1 MLKKLGILSAVCFAL
16 AGCFAVDD
24 NEAVYVPD
32 VALQQP
38 TIKMPSSIIVCRAR
52 QCAPA
57 KAAMSKEYI
66 YNTLLHMLDSNARK
80 RAIVCEADPRDHTC
94 TEEYVSMP
102 ITVGITPAYLY
113 IDDVKITDVS
123 ISRKNTS
130 ALDLILNWNI
140 SYNGQTPVC
149 RPSKTLLYAKN
160 VNNVIME
167 DNGYACK
174 MTTIGTSVVKTLFAI
189 DYIDLDYNYIG
200 GFYSIGLSGP
210 AFGGGSGYMMLRL
223 PEDISTPPSDFI
235 VPQKAKKN
243 SESDEQLKEANNDT
257 TKTEVTAVEK
267 TVVNTANPL
276 VATQTTAA
284 GVNVAIPQGQYVQE
298 VTYQEIPTPQAVEV
312 VKEPAPNVDTIIKYN
327 HPAQSYD
334 KAKAELAKKRKEES
348 EAVTYEG
355 VKVFPVQHYKKKENT
370 TPPDKNSLTDYR
382 KYGK

>member
-1 MLKKLGILSAVCFAL
+1 MLKKLGILSAACFAL
-16 AGCFAVDD
+16 LGCHTAQ
-24 NEAVYVPD
+24 EKEPAQQPVPD
-32 VALQQP
+32 VAFQQP
-38 TIKMPSSIIVCRAR
+38 AIKMPKSIIVCRAK

-57 KAAMSKEYI
+57 QAAMSKEYI

-80 RAIVCEADPRDHTC
+80 RALVCAADANTHAC

-140 SYNGQTPVC
+140 SYNGQTPIC

-160 VNNVIME
+160 INNVIME

-174 MTTIGTSVVKTLFAI
+174 LTTIGTSTVKTLFAI

-210 AFGGGSGYMMLRL
+210 AFGGGSGYMLLRL
-223 PEDISTPPSDFI
+223 PEDISMDPKDFQVKKEEKKTEQPVAAVPYY
-235 VPQKAKKN
+235 VPQALP
-243 SESDEQLKEANNDT
+243 QYGTAPVQAQAQVPAQEA
-257 TKTEVTAVEK
+257 V
-267 TVVNTANPL
+267 
-276 VATQTTAA
+276 
-284 GVNVAIPQGQYVQE
+284 PQQ
-298 VTYQEIPTPQAVEV
+298 P
-312 VKEPAPNVDTIIKYN
+312 KDPAPNVDTIIKYN
-327 HPAQSYD
+327 HASQEYD
-334 KAKAELAKKRKEES
+334 KAKAKIAKKKKEEA

-355 VKVFPVQHYKKKENT
+355 VKVFPVKHSNIAAQPV
-370 TPPDKNSLTDYR
+370 TPSDKNELTDYR
-382 KYGK
+382 QYRKK

>member
-1 MLKKLGILSAVCFAL
+1 MLKKLGILSAACFAL
-16 AGCFAVDD
+16 LGCHTAQ
-24 NEAVYVPD
+24 EKEPAQQPVPD
-32 VALQQP
+32 VAFQQP
-38 TIKMPSSIIVCRAR
+38 AIKMPKSIIVCRAK

-57 KAAMSKEYI
+57 QAAMSKEYI

-80 RAIVCEADPRDHTC
+80 RALVCAADANTHAC

-140 SYNGQTPVC
+140 SYNGQTPIC

-160 VNNVIME
+160 INNVIME

-174 MTTIGTSVVKTLFAI
+174 LTTIGTSTVKTLFAI

-210 AFGGGSGYMMLRL
+210 AFGGGSGYMLLRL
-223 PEDISTPPSDFI
+223 PEDISMDPKDFQVKKEEKKAEQPAAAVPYY
-235 VPQKAKKN
+235 VPQALPQYGTAPAPAQAQAPAQ
-243 SESDEQLKEANNDT
+243 ES
-257 TKTEVTAVEK
+257 
-267 TVVNTANPL
+267 
-276 VATQTTAA
+276 
-284 GVNVAIPQGQYVQE
+284 VQ
-298 VTYQEIPTPQAVEV
+298 QQP
-312 VKEPAPNVDTIIKYN
+312 KDPAPNVDTIIKYN
-327 HPAQSYD
+327 HASQEYD
-334 KAKAELAKKRKEES
+334 KAKAKIAKKKKEEA

-355 VKVFPVQHYKKKENT
+355 VKVFPVKHSNIAAQPV
-370 TPPDKNSLTDYR
+370 TPSDKNELTDYR
-382 KYGK
+382 QYRKK

>member
-1 MLKKLGILSAVCFAL
+1 MLKKLGILSAACFAL
-16 AGCFAVDD
+16 LGCHTAQ
-24 NEAVYVPD
+24 EKEPAQQPVPD
-32 VALQQP
+32 VAFQQP
-38 TIKMPSSIIVCRAR
+38 AIKMPKSIIVCRAK

-57 KAAMSKEYI
+57 QAAMSKEYI

-80 RAIVCEADPRDHTC
+80 RALVCAADANTHAC

-140 SYNGQTPVC
+140 SYNGQTPIC

-160 VNNVIME
+160 INNVIME

-174 MTTIGTSVVKTLFAI
+174 LTTIGTSTVKTLFAI

-210 AFGGGSGYMMLRL
+210 AFGGGSGYMLLRL
-223 PEDISTPPSDFI
+223 PEDISMDPKDFQVKKEEKKAEQPAAAVPYY
-235 VPQKAKKN
+235 VPQALP
-243 SESDEQLKEANNDT
+243 QYGTAPAQAQAPAQEA
-257 TKTEVTAVEK
+257 
-267 TVVNTANPL
+267 
-276 VATQTTAA
+276 
-284 GVNVAIPQGQYVQE
+284 VQ
-298 VTYQEIPTPQAVEV
+298 QQP
-312 VKEPAPNVDTIIKYN
+312 KDPAPNVDTIIKYN
-327 HPAQSYD
+327 HASQEYD
-334 KAKAELAKKRKEES
+334 KAKAKIAKKKKEEA

-355 VKVFPVQHYKKKENT
+355 VKVFPVKHSNIAAQPV
-370 TPPDKNSLTDYR
+370 TPSDKNELTDYR
-382 KYGK
+382 QYRKK

>member
-1 MLKKLGILSAVCFAL
+1 MLKKLGILSAACFAL
-16 AGCFAVDD
+16 LGCHTVQEKEPAQQP
-24 NEAVYVPD
+24 VPD
-32 VALQQP
+32 VAFQQP
-38 TIKMPSSIIVCRAR
+38 AIKMPKSIIVCRAK

-57 KAAMSKEYI
+57 QAAMSKEYI

-80 RAIVCEADPRDHTC
+80 RALVCAADANTHAC

-140 SYNGQTPVC
+140 SYNGQTPIC

-160 VNNVIME
+160 INNVIME

-174 MTTIGTSVVKTLFAI
+174 LTTIGTSTVKTLFAI

-210 AFGGGSGYMMLRL
+210 AFGGGSGYMLLRL
-223 PEDISTPPSDFI
+223 PEDISMDPKDFQVKKEEKKAEQPVAAVPYY
-235 VPQKAKKN
+235 VPQALPQYGTAPAQAQAQAH
-243 SESDEQLKEANNDT
+243 ES
-257 TKTEVTAVEK
+257 
-267 TVVNTANPL
+267 
-276 VATQTTAA
+276 
-284 GVNVAIPQGQYVQE
+284 VQ
-298 VTYQEIPTPQAVEV
+298 QQP
-312 VKEPAPNVDTIIKYN
+312 KDPAPNVDTIIKYN
-327 HPAQSYD
+327 HASQDYD
-334 KAKAELAKKRKEES
+334 KAKAKIAKKKKEEA

-355 VKVFPVQHYKKKENT
+355 VKVFPVKHSNIAAQSVSPT
-370 TPPDKNSLTDYR
+370 DKNELTDYR
-382 KYGK
+382 QYRKR

>member
-1 MLKKLGILSAVCFAL
+1 MLKKLGILSAACFVL
-16 AGCFAVDD
+16 LGCQIAK
-24 NEAVYVPD
+24 EEEPIRPQTVPE
-32 VALQQP
+32 VAFQQP
-38 TIKMPSSIIVCRAR
+38 TIKMPKSIIVCRAK

-57 KAAMSKEYI
+57 QATMSKEYI

-80 RAIVCEADPRDHTC
+80 RAPVCAADANTHAC

-140 SYNGQTPVC
+140 TYNGQTPVC

-160 VNNVIME
+160 INNVIME

-174 MTTIGTSVVKTLFAI
+174 LTTIGTSTVKTLFAI

-210 AFGGGSGYMMLRL
+210 AFGGGSGYMLLRL
-223 PEDISTPPSDFI
+223 PEDISMNPKDFQVKKEEKKPAAPLES
-235 VPQKAKKN
+235 VPYVPAPVQYY
-243 SESDEQLKEANNDT
+243 QQ
-257 TKTEVTAVEK
+257 
-267 TVVNTANPL
+267 P
-276 VATQTTAA
+276 
-284 GVNVAIPQGQYVQE
+284 AIPQPV
-298 VTYQEIPTPQAVEV
+298 VPQAQPV
-312 VKEPAPNVDTIIKYN
+312 VPQAQPYAAAQTQAQAPAVPSQPKEPAPNVDTIIKYN
-327 HPAQSYD
+327 HAAQAYD
-334 KAKAELAKKRKEES
+334 KAKAQIAKKKKEEA

-355 VKVFPVQHYKKKENT
+355 VKVFPVKHTNLADKPK
-370 TPPDKNSLTDYR
+370 TPSDKNELTEYR
-382 KYGK
+382 KYDKK